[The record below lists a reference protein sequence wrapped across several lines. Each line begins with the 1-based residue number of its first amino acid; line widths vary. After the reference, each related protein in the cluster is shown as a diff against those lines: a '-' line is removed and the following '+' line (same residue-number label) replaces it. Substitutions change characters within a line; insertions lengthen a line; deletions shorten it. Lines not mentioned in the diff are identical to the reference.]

1 MNKKFFIQFLRQHFG
16 EERRQHSEER
26 VYFYLFFFFAKT
38 SRTSWVQDYPILQ
51 TVKPQSLH
59 TETWVAS
66 GLAP

>member
-1 MNKKFFIQFLRQHFG
+1 MKKGFIFI
-16 EERRQHSEER
+16 
-26 VYFYLFFFFAKT
+26 YLFFLPKLVVLPGYKIT
-38 SRTSWVQDYPILQ
+38 PILQ